1 VTVLGIETSTT
12 VCGAAVAVDGVLA
25 AEASI
30 ALRNAHAERLL
41 ALVERAMADAAV
53 TLKNIDG
60 VAVSIGPGS
69 FTGLRIG
76 LSTAKGLVYAGGKA
90 LVGVPT
96 LPALARR
103 VASRGVAVA
112 GEYVVPVLDARRGEV
127 DCPLFVVEGGGV
139 VPAGDASDL
148 TMAALL
154 EVLEDRVVVVTGEA
168 VGTVREAAHTSRRL
182 ERVRYADSD
191 TAQCSPGMIAVM
203 GGEMLCSGMR
213 DDPSTLEPRYIKE
226 FFLKSR

>member
-1 VTVLGIETSTT
+1 VTVLGIETSTM
-12 VCGAAVAVDGVLA
+12 VCGAAVAVDGVIT

-41 ALVERAMADAAV
+41 SLVDRAMAEAAV

-76 LSTAKGLVYAGGKA
+76 LSTAKGLVYAGEKA

-103 VASRGVAVA
+103 AAGRGVAA
-112 GEYVVPVLDARRGEV
+112 PGEHVVSVLDARRGEV
-127 DCPLFVVEGGGV
+127 YCQLFVVDRGGV
-139 VPAGDASDL
+139 VPAGDARDL
-148 TMAALL
+148 TVAALL
-154 EVLEDRVVVVTGEA
+154 EVLGDRVVVVTGEA
-168 VGTVREAAHTSRRL
+168 VGTVREAARASRRHD
-182 ERVRYADSD
+182 RVRYADPD
-191 TAQCSPGMIAVM
+191 TARCSPGMVAVM
-203 GGEMLCSGMR
+203 GGEMFFSGVR

-226 FFLKSR
+226 FFLQSR